1 MLHLLMVI
9 GSLGLAIGLR
19 LNWRRQLSQSWRS
32 RWHTTLISFALPPLV
47 LLTTAI
53 ALLWMGP
60 ICHMARHLII
70 QGWSGLL
77 TYGWSWGYCA
87 ILLLLALQLM
97 TDGGRSIWCLRQYPK
112 MALNARC
119 SGDTAVSPTARLIPA
134 EAPFIAQVGLWRPQL
149 VISQG
154 LLDRLAPAHLAAVLC
169 HEAAHRYYADTIWFA
184 GLGLLRRISG
194 WLPQTAALWE
204 ELLLLREL
212 RADRWAAQRVDP
224 LLLAEALFTVV
235 SAPLSMEF
243 GVAFNEAMVHDRL
256 SERVDALLAVPSPLA
271 DEAAEWQFKLW
282 AWGLVLLPL
291 LTIVLHH

>member
-1 MLHLLMVI
+1 MLHLLMVV

-19 LNWRRQLSQSWRS
+19 WQWRRLPAQSWRS
-32 RWHTTLISFALPPLV
+32 RWHATLITFALPPLV

-60 ICHMARHLII
+60 ICHMAQHLMSH
-70 QGWSGLL
+70 GWSGQLS
-77 TYGWSWGYCA
+77 YGWSWGYCA

-97 TDGGRSIWCLRQYPK
+97 TDGGRSMWRLRQYPK
-112 MALNARC
+112 MTLHVHR
-119 SGDTAVSPTARLIPA
+119 SGDTAVPTARLIPA
-134 EAPFIAQVGLWRPQL
+134 TAPFIAQVGLWQPQL
-149 VISQG
+149 VVSQG
-154 LLDRLAPAHLAAVLC
+154 LLDRLAPAHLAAVLA
-169 HEAAHRYYADTIWFA
+169 HEAAHRHYADTVWFA

-256 SERVDALLAVPSPLA
+256 SERVDALLAVPLA
-271 DEAAEWQFKLW
+271 DEAAGWQFRLW

>member
-1 MLHLLMVI
+1 MLHLLMVV

-19 LNWRRQLSQSWRS
+19 WHWRRQSAQSWRS
-32 RWHTTLISFALPPLV
+32 RWNSTLITFALPPLV

-60 ICHMARHLII
+60 ICHMAQHLLIH
-70 QGWSGLL
+70 GWSGQL

-97 TDGGRSIWCLRQYPK
+97 TDGGRSMWRLRQYPK
-112 MALNARC
+112 MTLNVHR
-119 SGDTAVSPTARLIPA
+119 SGDTAVPTARLIPA
-134 EAPFIAQVGLWRPQL
+134 TAPFIAQVGLWQPQL
-149 VISQG
+149 VVSQG
-154 LLDRLAPAHLAAVLC
+154 LLDRLAPAHLAAVLA
-169 HEAAHRYYADTIWFA
+169 HEAAHRYYADTVWFA

-256 SERVDALLAVPSPLA
+256 SERVDALLAVPFA
-271 DEAAEWQFKLW
+271 DEATGWQFRLW

-291 LTIVLHH
+291 LTIVFHH